1 MSTALDNEPNAEAT
15 DFAYVESLLV
25 MGRDLGERL
34 AGVLEQER
42 TALVQRDI
50 EKLRAVLQEKD
61 QIVALLGRIE
71 RSQDNLGGLDSAA
84 LTQAH
89 FTAEQLER
97 LKQLQHEVRRQ
108 ISACRDQN
116 HVNGRLV
123 QRARQSVNEV
133 LQVITGTAP
142 AETYSS
148 QGTSAG
154 VSAGRIIGKA

>member
-89 FTAEQLER
+89 FTAEQLGQ
-97 LKQLQHEVRRQ
+97 LQQLQHEVRRQ

-123 QRARQSVNEV
+123 QRARRSVNEV
-133 LQVITGTAP
+133 LQVITGTTP
-142 AETYSS
+142 PETYSS
-148 QGTSAG
+148 QGTSEG

>member
-1 MSTALDNEPNAEAT
+1 MSTALNNEPNAEAT

-25 MGRDLGERL
+25 VGRDLGERL

-42 TALVQRDI
+42 TALVQRDM
-50 EKLRAVLQEKD
+50 EQLRAVLQEKD

-89 FTAEQLER
+89 FTAEQLGQ
-97 LKQLQHEVRRQ
+97 LQQLQHEVRRQ

-133 LQVITGTAP
+133 LQVITGTTP
-142 AETYSS
+142 PETYSS
-148 QGTSAG
+148 QGTSEG

>member
-25 MGRDLGERL
+25 VGRDLGERL

-42 TALVQRDI
+42 TALVQRDM
-50 EKLRAVLQEKD
+50 EQLRAVLQEKD

-89 FTAEQLER
+89 FTAEQLGQ
-97 LKQLQHEVRRQ
+97 LQQLQHEVRRQ

-133 LQVITGTAP
+133 LQVITGTTP
-142 AETYSS
+142 PETYSS
-148 QGTSAG
+148 QGTSEG